1 MQDVL
6 GDGPLE
12 INGIRQRNTQFN
24 WPNGISASGRFSL
37 RIVADSSN
45 DFVEVNAGGTGDS
58 NNISE
63 LIRLVGPDMRVKNLH
78 IETTNIAAGGLV
90 TIQWED
96 WNDGTSSTASAY
108 DDRIVV
114 KNNNANLVLLDTS
127 ITYNPL
133 SSTNNTLNGSILPG
147 GYRQRSFSFR
157 LPEGLKGA
165 GNIGITVTADQNSAG
180 LGLLFETNL
189 TNDAESNNSASAG
202 IVSANKYYSDLVV
215 GNIVA
220 PTLGVGG
227 EAVQVSWSVTNQGR
241 VDSTESWNDEVAVQ
255 PG

>member
-1 MQDVL
+1 MQDTL
-6 GDGPLE
+6 GDRPLE

-24 WPNGISASGRFSL
+24 WPNGVSASGRFSL

-45 DFVEVNAGGTGDS
+45 DFVEANARGTGES

-63 LIRLVGPDMRVKNLH
+63 LIRLAGPDMRVKNLH
-78 IETTNIAAGGLV
+78 IETTNIEAGGLV

-114 KNNNANLVLLDTS
+114 KNNNANLILLDTS
-127 ITYNPL
+127 ISYNPL
-133 SSTNNTLNGSILPG
+133 AYTNNALNGSIGPA

-165 GNIGITVTADQNSAG
+165 GNIGITITADQNSAG

-189 TNDAESNNSASAG
+189 TNDAELNNSASAE

-215 GNIVA
+215 GNVVA

-227 EAVQVSWSVTNQGR
+227 EAV
-241 VDSTESWNDEVAVQ
+241 